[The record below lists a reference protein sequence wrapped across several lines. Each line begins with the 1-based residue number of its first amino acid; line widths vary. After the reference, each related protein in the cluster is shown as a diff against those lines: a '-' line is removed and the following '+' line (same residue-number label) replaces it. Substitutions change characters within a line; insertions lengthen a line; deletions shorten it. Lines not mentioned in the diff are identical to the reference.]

1 MKKSIL
7 ITAAL
12 VVALGFSACTKK
24 EEAPTAPAGT
34 EGGAAPTEAKP
45 ADTGA
50 SADSVGVPECDSY
63 ISKYQKCIMDKVPE
77 SARDMLKSSFEQS
90 MKAWKDAAATPE
102 GKASLATACQTA
114 MDAAKT
120 SMTAYGCEW

>member
-7 ITAAL
+7 ITAA
-12 VVALGFSACTKK
+12 VVAALGLSACNKDK
-24 EEAPTAPAGT
+24 HE
-34 EGGAAPTEAKP
+34 AAPTGNSEGTEAP
-45 ADTGA
+45 AEGA
-50 SADSVGVPECDSY
+50 SADSAANSIGVPECDAY
-63 ISKYQKCIMDKVPE
+63 ISKYEKCVMDKVPE

-90 MKAWKDAAATPE
+90 TKAWKEAAATPE